1 MTADLRS
8 IGTLV
13 TAIAFGLTASQAS
26 AQTPGR
32 SPTVALPNTPVG
44 AVVAEWMEAF
54 NAADS
59 LKLGAYYA
67 KYALERSLTA
77 QLTRARQSGGFDVV
91 SIEKSR
97 PRFMELVLRERATGI
112 LNYGVVKMS
121 DEGQPLTLT
130 QSFVAPV
137 PRGASI
143 ADFKI
148 DAAAR
153 ARVIEGAIA
162 QLDSNYVFPDVAAK
176 MASTLRDRSKR
187 GAYDDVT
194 NGLSF
199 ATVLTEDLQGVSKDK
214 HLRVNYTAALI
225 PDRPANSQPDS
236 AEEQRYRQEMMRV
249 NCGFEKTETLANN
262 VGYLKFNFFAD
273 PDVCGDIAS
282 KEMAKLADVSALIV
296 DLREN
301 GGGSPAMVAHVS
313 SYLFSTRTHLN
324 DLWER
329 RGNKTTEY
337 WTKPE
342 LPGRKVRDNVPV
354 YVLTANR
361 TFSGAEEFTYN
372 LKNLKRATIVGE
384 TTGGGAH
391 PVSGHRI
398 NDHFMIGVPFARA
411 INPYSKTN
419 WEGTGVV
426 PDVKVPAAEAMTT
439 ALRLISERK
448 ATP

>member
-1 MTADLRS
+1 MTAPLRS
-8 IGTLV
+8 IGTLI
-13 TAIAFGLTASQAS
+13 TAIAIGLTASQAS
-26 AQTPGR
+26 GQTPAA
-32 SPTVALPNTPVG
+32 STVALPNTPAG
-44 AVVAEWMEAF
+44 AVVAEWLEIF
-54 NAADS
+54 NATDS
-59 LKLGAYYA
+59 LRLGAYYA
-67 KYALERSLTA
+67 KYALDRSLTA
-77 QLTRARQSGGFDVV
+77 QLNRARQSGGFEVV

-97 PRFMELVLRERATGI
+97 PRFMELVLRERATGN
-112 LNYGVVKMS
+112 LNYGVIKMS

-130 QSFVAPV
+130 QSFVVPV
-137 PRGASI
+137 PRGGSV

-153 ARVIEGAIA
+153 ARVIEAAIA
-162 QLDSNYVFPDVAAK
+162 QLDSNYVFPDVAKK
-176 MASTLRDRSKR
+176 MASTVRDRGKR

-214 HLRVNYTAALI
+214 HLRVNYSAPPI
-225 PDRPANSQPDS
+225 PDRQANFQPDS
-236 AEEQRYRQEMMRV
+236 AALERFRQDMMRV

-262 VGYLKFNFFAD
+262 IGYLKFNFFAD
-273 PDVCGDIAS
+273 PEVCGDVAS
-282 KEMAKLADVSALIV
+282 KEMAKLADVRALIV

-313 SYLFSTRTHLN
+313 SYLFSKRTHLN

-342 LPGRKVRDNVPV
+342 LPGRKVRDDVPV
-354 YVLTANR
+354 YVLTASR

-391 PVSGHRI
+391 PVNGRRI
-398 NDHFMIGVPFARA
+398 DDHFMIGVPFARA

-426 PDVKVPAAEAMTT
+426 PDVKVPAADAMAT

-448 ATP
+448 VTP